1 MIEPFWK
8 GMSVVLTRRML
19 IALLAGALLSS
30 EAAPVFARDGG
41 ESEGGDDG
49 GHDDGGHDDGGSDNS
64 GHDDG
69 GSDSNGGDNGGNDGG
84 GGDNGGGDKG
94 NDDGNGDDHG
104 NKRSNA
110 LSQDEALKERE
121 KGQVIPLETALR
133 IAGAKVRGRVIDVD
147 LSVRSGA
154 PQYRVKIRRD
164 DGVIKTV
171 RLNARTGKVIGFFG
185 F

>member
-49 GHDDGGHDDGGSDNS
+49 GHDD
-64 GHDDG
+64 
-69 GSDSNGGDNGGNDGG
+69 GGDNGGNDGG